1 MSRITNQDVYDIG
14 SQIVATIDY
23 DVWKSVFLNNE
34 EDTDVDM
41 EIYNMITKFLAT
53 FDITVDESEE
63 ILRDSD

>member
-1 MSRITNQDVYDIG
+1 MSRITNQDVYDLG

-63 ILRDSD
+63 ILRDSE

>member
-63 ILRDSD
+63 ILRDSE

>member
-1 MSRITNQDVYDIG
+1 MSRITNQDVYDLG

>member
-1 MSRITNQDVYDIG
+1 MSRITNQDVYDLG

-34 EDTDVDM
+34 EDTDADM
-41 EIYNMITKFLAT
+41 EVYNMITKFLET